1 MASNTSVD
9 EERRSVASKFLATA
23 PVMAAR
29 NAIRA
34 RRQSSGTTAV
44 TQEDADLAADVIVRS
59 GKIRP
64 YPQLIAAITG
74 GSLTTVAPLFDDWW
88 HRFVLRGVDPN
99 SPSLEISAK
108 VGLHAKLLVGQFEAA
123 LRELVRGA
131 PDPQQALIAA
141 ARIGQQ
147 QALQSQVTALK
158 AQRDDREKLLAALTY
173 KVSELETRLQEH
185 ATKDAAN
192 AEQLREAADR
202 LERALLEANAR
213 ANEARRGEPALQD
226 ILEEVRQ
233 LTASVNRRRRIPR
246 SNGAPV
252 RRKSK
257 RKRSEERTLRATRQS
272 ARLRKNSRPQKSMQK
287 QRSNRLKPGW
297 IA

>member
-1 MASNTSVD
+1 MRFARAGSPAARLRLLRRTRISP
-9 EERRSVASKFLATA
+9 RRSSFA
-23 PVMAAR
+23 
-29 NAIRA
+29 RA
-34 RRQSSGTTAV
+34 RSG
-44 TQEDADLAADVIVRS
+44 LIHNS
-59 GKIRP
+59 LRP
-64 YPQLIAAITG
+64 SPVGHSPPWPHCLTIGGIALSCEVWIPT
-74 GSLTTVAPLFDDWW
+74 PL
-88 HRFVLRGVDPN
+88 L
-99 SPSLEISAK
+99 LEISAK

-141 ARIGQQ
+141 AQIGQQ